1 MYFPLGECHKIFAS
15 SFLSNNLNLAPD
27 AYGLLT
33 SKVAENLLS
42 Y

>member
-1 MYFPLGECHKIFAS
+1 MKMLQKQDFCFCL
-15 SFLSNNLNLAPD
+15 FLSNNLNLAPD

-33 SKVAENLLS
+33 SKVADNLLS